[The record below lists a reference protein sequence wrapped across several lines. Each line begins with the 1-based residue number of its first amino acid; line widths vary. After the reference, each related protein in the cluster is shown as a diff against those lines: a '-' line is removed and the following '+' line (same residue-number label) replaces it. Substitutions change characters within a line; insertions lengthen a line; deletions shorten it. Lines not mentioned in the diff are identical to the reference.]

1 MIIEL
6 FHAKNAGLLKEEC
19 AQVELTV
26 QCLIKLD
33 PQIKNMAYVV
43 SLESHLIFVVK
54 PMIGVNYLHAALL

>member
-19 AQVELTV
+19 ARVELTV
-26 QCLIKLD
+26 QCLIRLD
-33 PQIKNMAYVV
+33 LQIKNMAYVV